1 MKINELI
8 PPELPG
14 IAIRTLQG
22 LMTGE
27 DHDYLQE
34 HCNID
39 VLESWFCDDNSL
51 ELDVKLE
58 DGSITTVD
66 LGDIEGLASDLDNY
80 QQIVYYSLLAHAAS
94 QLPDWVYES
103 KNFSFD
109 WSTKPNLTLQEF
121 DAAYEKVWDMVFN
134 RGNPG
139 WRETFPD
146 LGGTKMTSLEASIL
160 QTMFGYNSHNIQ
172 PASNDRLPD
181 WRIAGTFPISRDFIE
196 GLHEIYQSMEPEIS
210 LEEIRKV
217 DTSDALTRL
226 HHSLAA
232 VNPEIDAYVS
242 PFTGKPV

>member
-1 MKINELI
+1 MKISELI

-51 ELDVKLE
+51 ELDVKLK

-80 QQIVYYSLLAHAAS
+80 QQIVYYSLLDHAAS

-134 RGNPG
+134 GGNPG
-139 WRETFPD
+139 WRETFTHLWD
-146 LGGTKMTSLEASIL
+146 TKMTSLEVSIL
-160 QTMFGYNSHNIQ
+160 QTMFGYDSHNIQ
-172 PASNDRLPD
+172 PASNARLPD
-181 WRIAGTFPISRDFIE
+181 WLIAGTFPISRDFIGE
-196 GLHEIYQSMEPEIS
+196 LHEIYQSMEPEIT
-210 LEEIRKV
+210 L
-217 DTSDALTRL
+217 DALARL
-226 HHSLAA
+226 HHSLA
-232 VNPEIDAYVS
+232 VVEPEIDAYVS